1 MRMEEKEE
9 QFGNLFGSI
18 PLISEE
24 HLNAILLTMTKKD
37 SNYYLIEAIKA
48 AYSRGAFTIGEVE
61 VISKAI
67 RISTSIN
74 D

>member
-1 MRMEEKEE
+1 MENENKE
-9 QFGNLFGSI
+9 FGNLFGTI

-24 HLNAILLTMTKKD
+24 HLDAILTTMEEKEST
-37 SNYYLIEAIKA
+37 YYLIEAIKA
-48 AYSRGAFTIGEVE
+48 AYNRGAFTIGEVE

-67 RISTSIN
+67 RVSTSIN

>member
-1 MRMEEKEE
+1 MEKKEE
-9 QFGNLFGSI
+9 QFGNLFGAI

-24 HLNAILLTMTKKD
+24 HLDAILSAMTKED
-37 SNYYLIEAIKA
+37 STYYLVEAIKA
-48 AYSRGAFTIGEVE
+48 AYNRGAFTIGEVE

-67 RISTSIN
+67 RVSTSIN

>member
-1 MRMEEKEE
+1 MEKKEE
-9 QFGNLFGSI
+9 QFGNLFGTI

-24 HLNAILLTMTKKD
+24 HLDAILTTMEKKE
-37 SNYYLIEAIKA
+37 STYYLIEAIKA
-48 AYSRGAFTIGEVE
+48 AYNRGAFTIGEVE

-67 RISTSIN
+67 RVMSN

>member
-1 MRMEEKEE
+1 MENENKE
-9 QFGNLFGSI
+9 FGNLFGTI

-24 HLNAILLTMTKKD
+24 HLDAILSAMTKED
-37 SNYYLIEAIKA
+37 STYYLVEAIKA
-48 AYSRGAFTIGEVE
+48 AYNRGAFTIGEVE

-67 RISTSIN
+67 RVISN

>member
-1 MRMEEKEE
+1 MENENKE
-9 QFGNLFGSI
+9 FGNLFGTI

-24 HLNAILLTMTKKD
+24 HLDAILSAMTKED
-37 SNYYLIEAIKA
+37 STYYLVEAIKA
-48 AYSRGAFTIGEVE
+48 AYNRGAFTIGEVE

-67 RISTSIN
+67 RTISSKI

>member
-1 MRMEEKEE
+1 MENENKE
-9 QFGNLFGSI
+9 FGNLFGTI

-24 HLNAILLTMTKKD
+24 HLDAILSAMTKED
-37 SNYYLIEAIKA
+37 STYYLVEAIKA
-48 AYSRGAFTIGEVE
+48 AYNRGAFTIGEVE

-67 RISTSIN
+67 RVSTSIN